1 MLVRVKVGDSVVL
14 TYERNNVVNEVRV
27 KVAEFKQEE
36 NQGKVGIGIGLV
48 DDKELIVHPEVT
60 VHSDEI
66 GGPSAGFMFSLEI
79 YNQLTKEDLT
89 KGYKIAGTGTISSDG
104 TVGKIG
110 GIEQKVVAADKA
122 GAEIFFAPN
131 GNDEKDSNYQNALLT
146 AKDIHSNMEIVPIN
160 TFDEAI
166 DYLEKLEMKK

>member
-1 MLVRVKVGDSVVL
+1 M
-14 TYERNNVVNEVRV
+14 
-27 KVAEFKQEE
+27 
-36 NQGKVGIGIGLV
+36 GIGIGLV

-104 TVGKIG
+104 TVGKMVGLSKKLWQQIKP
-110 GIEQKVVAADKA
+110 EQKY
-122 GAEIFFAPN
+122 
-131 GNDEKDSNYQNALLT
+131 SL
-146 AKDIHSNMEIVPIN
+146 HR
-160 TFDEAI
+160 
-166 DYLEKLEMKK
+166 MKMVKRIQIITMRF